1 MFGNLNLYVKADKN
15 ADVLALQI
23 FGELH
28 IAGIVKVAHKEIY
41 GICFGKNAVYDVR
54 EEFVFICNEAA
65 AHILLLLNESY
76 NFCMSSFLDEFR
88 RSFISTLR
96 HSAIW

>member
-1 MFGNLNLYVKADKN
+1 MLGNLNLYVQADKD